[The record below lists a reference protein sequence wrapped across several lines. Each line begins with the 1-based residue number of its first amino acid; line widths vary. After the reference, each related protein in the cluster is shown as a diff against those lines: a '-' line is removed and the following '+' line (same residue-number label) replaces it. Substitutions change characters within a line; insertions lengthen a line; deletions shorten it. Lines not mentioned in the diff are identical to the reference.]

1 MAIPYLQW
9 AESGEPPVLPA
20 AIKRLSINQMAEFVL
35 EDAEQSD
42 ANNLKRRYWT
52 PSRPVIHLAAAIAII
67 GQEQLRKGEQIRMEH
82 LLLWRELIEEII
94 RRAKLFEDLIAK
106 SRNFPV
112 KTDELIRVR
121 IV

>member
-1 MAIPYLQW
+1 VTA
-9 AESGEPPVLPA
+9 
-20 AIKRLSINQMAEFVL
+20 
-35 EDAEQSD
+35 
-42 ANNLKRRYWT
+42 
-52 PSRPVIHLAAAIAII
+52 
-67 GQEQLRKGEQIRMEH
+67 
-82 LLLWRELIEEII
+82 LLWRELIEEII